1 MTPTSP
7 TSSVA
12 FTDRP
17 VRNGSATV
25 TRLPAPRSPLASGH
39 GPATQGSLALDTASV
54 PDPQDAEVRA
64 WAGRFAQ
71 AAVEVGCDE
80 VLAADTVRE
89 ACRMAMRMA
98 DGEDAILVAGSL
110 YVAGE
115 ARPALME
122 LSP

>member
-1 MTPTSP
+1 MLEALRADEFDVVIACTAPSP
-7 TSSVA
+7 RGV
-12 FTDRP
+12 P
-17 VRNGSATV
+17 VREV
-25 TRLPAPRSPLASGH
+25 
-39 GPATQGSLALDTASV
+39 
-54 PDPQDAEVRA
+54 AE
-64 WAGRFAQ
+64 
-71 AAVEVGCDE
+71 AAVELGCDE